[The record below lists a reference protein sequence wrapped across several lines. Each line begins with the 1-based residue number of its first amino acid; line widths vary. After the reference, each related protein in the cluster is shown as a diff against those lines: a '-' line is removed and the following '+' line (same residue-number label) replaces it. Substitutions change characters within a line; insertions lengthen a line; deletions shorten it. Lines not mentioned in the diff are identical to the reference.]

1 MENWQSDLVE
11 KADREGWS
19 NEKLGARMFLI
30 TEDKKLAKRI
40 RNAKLT
46 PIKKKFRR

>member
-1 MENWQSDLVE
+1 MDKWQSDMVE

-19 NEKLGARMFLI
+19 NEKLGATMLQKARNL
-30 TEDKKLAKRI
+30 KLAKRI

-46 PIKKKFRR
+46 PIKKKFRK